1 MLNRRVEMLLEKSFE
16 DVDGHG
22 FQVSSRNALTVQDS
36 RLISSI
42 ADSLGKNLCDGEAV
56 CLEVSGMMENGA
68 QAEAC
73 ATDAAI
79 IVRCVH

>member
-1 MLNRRVEMLLEKSFE
+1 MLDRRVEMLLEESFE
-16 DVDGHG
+16 NVDGHG

-36 RLISSI
+36 KLISSI
-42 ADSLGKNLCDGEAV
+42 ADSRERNLGEGEPV
-56 CLEVSGMMENGA
+56 CLEVSRMMENGA

-79 IVRCVH
+79 IVGCVH